1 MTSVT
6 ILNYFKSW
14 YSNPKKK
21 VYTFSPLSST
31 NRRDHTPITELNIYF
46 FRFPREMTSFVD

>member
-6 ILNYFKSW
+6 ILNY
-14 YSNPKKK
+14 
-21 VYTFSPLSST
+21 FSPLSST
-31 NRRDHTPITELNIYF
+31 NRRDHTPITEFNIYF

>member
-14 YSNPKKK
+14 YSNSI
-21 VYTFSPLSST
+21 YSPLSST